1 MSRSA
6 LSTVMAS
13 GFEQSLHLALPLVEQ
28 LLHVAMCRGLLDS
41 EFRFRRGDDDQ
52 PRRQHRPL
60 RLEPAA
66 VIAPSWLA
74 PSMPFVPLGI
84 DPALVT
90 RPALDRAPGF
100 EENDDE
106 PPAPAPTDDAP
117 IDVLRLD
124 RPSLSLH
131 VLDAFDPMPLPDGPR
146 WRDPAVPAGATR
158 LDALVA
164 VTLKLELTSTRFADA
179 PAIGDVTWARID
191 ARVVVRPYL
200 VDGVLGCERVRVDLT
215 LSSAGS
221 ADLDAVRARALPEV
235 DACMLAVIAAWRY
248 RFAVT
253 APTIVLELVPRPTV
267 IVATGAGDRE
277 RLTSVLDAS
286 DRVALVYPPAH
297 ASVATAAARDLYD
310 GVPVF
315 ERSLPY
321 HAWAAA
327 ITSPWPV
334 EPIITAAGS
343 AAIAQADGA
352 LRGRWRPG
360 VVTAV
365 HRSRGAIRHIAIDDA
380 YYLTTPRA
388 IELIDRGEMALPA
401 GLQVVRARS
410 GAYLRDVPD
419 RQPGL
424 GDDLRERPTFDP
436 ATTSLLSASHYV
448 DFPVPPGRYRYH
460 PDVDLLMRTAIGRP
474 DQLELFPGP
483 PTAVAILIHGVWNS
497 VDDDPAGFK
506 DALRRHHHPERM
518 QRVWFPRLYWGDEGL
533 LQGADGP
540 GERVEQVEGLSERAW
555 AGVAKLKHFVSW
567 VRERLGPDV
576 PITVVAHS
584 LGSVLTLA
592 ALQEGLTIDNWIL
605 MGSPLSAGNVR
616 TADDNTHF
624 ATAASRVRGLVL
636 NCWSPNDGV
645 AVLKGGVGHQGLPR
659 AGDLSDLPL
668 DFQHEGDEALDI
680 RDYPIG
686 GRANVRD
693 MRVLK
698 SDLLDFDHEEWWG
711 HHWLVSPAY
720 YFAGGD
726 PALVAAM
733 ILGDNLPARGWPRR
747 TLAEDRAL
755 EAWRYGAGT
764 WANSTSTNGW
774 WTEGDALSIDAELVL
789 LPGLMTTF
797 HADDMD
803 KGWARLDGVRGRL
816 RFRLFEAIGWDTSWT
831 SSWHEVGPGETF
843 RIDRTVGSWINDAT
857 LLVEVH
863 NVGDEIARGV
873 LHLRARD
880 V

>member
-1 MSRSA
+1 VSRTA
-6 LSTVMAS
+6 LSTVMSS
-13 GFEQSLHLALPLVEQ
+13 GFEQSCHLALPVVEQ
-28 LLHVAMCRGLLDS
+28 LLSVAMCRGLLDS
-41 EFRFRRGDDDQ
+41 EVRFRRGDDDQ
-52 PRRQHRPL
+52 PRRPHRPL
-60 RLEPAA
+60 RREPAA
-66 VIAPSWLA
+66 GIAPPWLA
-74 PSMPFVPLGI
+74 PSSPFVPLGI

-90 RPALDRAPGF
+90 SPALDRAPGF

-131 VLDAFDPMPLPDGPR
+131 ALDAFDPMPLPDGPR

-789 LPGLMTTF
+789 LPGLTTTF

-831 SSWHEVGPGETF
+831 SNWHEVGPGETF
-843 RIDRTVGSWINDAT
+843 RIDRTVDSSVYDAT

-863 NVGDEIARGV
+863 NLGDEIARGV